1 MSGNY
6 SILIQKLDE
15 FIRKYYRNQVIK
27 GCIYATGISVAFF
40 LFITIAEHFAWMSP
54 VMRAV
59 FFYLYLAVV
68 IAVLVRL
75 VIIPLLKMMR
85 LGKVIS
91 YQQASA
97 IIGNHFAEVKDK
109 LLNTL
114 QLNEQL
120 QHHDSELLRAG
131 IEQKIKDLN
140 PVPFS
145 GAIDLSKNKKYLPYA
160 LLPLGVLVFIL
171 FAAPNIIKDGTT
183 RLVHYNETYHKPAPF
198 VFEIKNKEL
207 TVIQQNDFTLTLKV
221 SGAEL
226 PDQVYLKTGDRQF
239 KMDKEDKQ
247 SFTYTF
253 HHVVKNTPF
262 QFFADGFYS
271 DNFELKAV
279 PNPTVLNFN
288 VEINYPAY
296 LGRKNETLKNT
307 GDLQVPAGT
316 YLKWNFKTENTN
328 KFSVTMNDSVYP
340 ATAVEGGSYQFSKR
354 MLHSATYSIA
364 TANDFLANKDTLSY
378 SINVIPDQ
386 YPTISVEEQKDSLST
401 QRLFFRG
408 LIKDD
413 YGFSKLAFH
422 YRFLKNSNDTTS
434 RSDKLMSE
442 LISINKNTTQ
452 NEFFHYWDAS
462 TLGVTPGDQL
472 EYYFEVWDNDGVS
485 GPKSARSQTQIFKA
499 PTLKELAENTEKTN
513 ENVKKDLQESL
524 KQAQK
529 IQKQIAEAARKLLDK
544 KNPDY
549 EDKKRVEELLRQQK
563 ELDEKLNQIKT
574 EQQQNL
580 ARQNEYKNNESQLAE
595 KQQQIQELFDRLQNP
610 ELKELMRQL
619 EQMMAQ
625 LDKQKV
631 QDMLDKM
638 KMSNKD
644 LEKQMDRTLELFKQ
658 LELEQKLQDAITNLD
673 KLAEDQKKLSDKSKE
688 KNADSQKLKEEQNEL
703 NKQFEELKKDIAEL
717 EKKNQEMEFPQEL
730 ANTEQEQKDIEQ
742 DMQQSEQELNQNN
755 KSKASESQKK
765 ASEKMQS
772 MSNKMKQQMAQSE
785 QEQAEEDMASL
796 RYLLENLLRFSFDQ
810 EALMEDLRTVDVNN
824 PSYIKSGQQQK
835 KLQDDFK
842 IIEDSLFALSKRVVQ
857 IQHTVNTEISAI
869 ESNIQKS
876 IAFLQERQVPVA
888 RSSQQYVMTSANN
901 LALLLSEALEQMQQQ
916 QQQQKQGNGSCK
928 KPGKGKP
935 GPSAEKL
942 KMMQQQLTEQM
953 KNMKGK
959 LEGMKKNGG
968 KGDKGMSEELARMA
982 AQQEAIRNGLNELN
996 QQENKDGKNSL
1007 GNLGQLANQME
1018 QNERDIVNKRI
1029 TEETLKR
1036 QQEILTRLLEAEN
1049 AQRER
1054 EQDQTRK
1061 AEQAKEQFLRNPAA
1075 FEEYKKLKEKQTE
1088 LLNTVPPGLNTFYKN
1103 LVNNYFQGLQY

>member
-1 MSGNY
+1 MTGSY

-27 GCIYATGISVAFF
+27 GCIYATGISVGFF
-40 LFITIAEHFAWMSP
+40 LFITIAEHFAWMNP
-54 VMRAV
+54 FMRAV

-68 IAVLVRL
+68 FAVLTKL
-75 VIIPLLKMMR
+75 VLIPLLKMLH

-91 YQQASA
+91 YQQASD

-120 QHHDSELLRAG
+120 QQHDNELLRAG
-131 IEQKIKDLN
+131 IEQKIKELK

-145 GAIDLSKNKKYLPYA
+145 GAIDLKKNKKYLPYA

-171 FAAPNIIKDGTT
+171 FAAPNIIKDSTT
-183 RLVHYNETYHKPAPF
+183 RLVHYNESYQKPAPF
-198 VFEIKNKEL
+198 VFKIQNKEL
-207 TVIQQNDFTLTLKV
+207 TVIQQNDFTLILKV
-221 SGAEL
+221 NGSEL
-226 PDQVYLKTGDRQF
+226 PDQVYLKTGDKQY
-239 KMDKEDKQ
+239 KMDKEDKL
-247 SFTYTF
+247 SFSYTF
-253 HHVVKNTPF
+253 HHVIKNTPF
-262 QFFADGFYS
+262 QFFAEGFYS
-271 DNFELKAV
+271 DDFELKAV
-279 PNPTVLNFN
+279 PNPIVLNFS
-288 VEINYPAY
+288 VELNYPPY
-296 LGRKNETLKNT
+296 LGRTNETLKNT

-316 YLKWNFKTENTN
+316 FVKWSFTTENTSR
-328 KFSVTMNDSVYP
+328 FSVLMNDSIYP
-340 ATAVEGGSYQFSKR
+340 ATLASKGNYLFSKR
-354 MLHSATYSIA
+354 LLQSTAYSIT
-364 TANDFLANKDTLSY
+364 TANDFLVNKDTLSY
-378 SINVIPDQ
+378 NINVIPDQ

-401 QRLFFRG
+401 QRIYFRG
-408 LIKDD
+408 MIKDD

-422 YRFLKNSNDTTS
+422 YRFLKNGNDTITHD
-434 RSDKLMSE
+434 DKLNTT
-442 LISINKNTTQ
+442 LISFNKNTTQ
-452 NEFFHYWDAS
+452 NEFFYFWDA
-462 TLGVTPGDQL
+462 TELGLNPGDQL
-472 EYYFEVWDNDGVS
+472 EYYFEVWDNDGVN
-485 GPKSARSQTQIFKA
+485 GPKSAKSQTQIFKA
-499 PTLKELAENTEKTN
+499 PTLKELAENTEKSN
-513 ENVKKDLQESL
+513 ENIKKDLQSSL

-529 IQKQIAEAARKLLDK
+529 IQKQITDAARKLLDK

-549 EDKKRVEELLRQQK
+549 EDKKRVEDLMRQQK
-563 ELDEKLNQIKT
+563 ELDEKLNQIKN
-574 EQQQNL
+574 EQLQNL
-580 ARQNEYKNNESQLAE
+580 AKQNEYKNKDSQLAE

-610 ELKELMRQL
+610 ELKELMKQL

-638 KMSNKD
+638 QLSNKD

-658 LELEQKLQDAITNLD
+658 LEMEQKLKDAISNLD
-673 KLAEDQKKLSDKSKE
+673 KMAEDQRKLSEKSKE
-688 KNADSQKLKEEQNEL
+688 KNADNEKLGQEQKDLS
-703 NKQFEELKKDIAEL
+703 KQFEDLKKDIAEL
-717 EKKNQEMEFPQEL
+717 EKKNQELDFPQEL

-742 DMQQSEQELNQNN
+742 QMQQSEQELNKNN
-755 KSKASESQKK
+755 KSGASQSQKQ
-765 ASEKMQS
+765 AADKMQN

-785 QEQAEEDMASL
+785 QQQAEEDMASL
-796 RYLLENLLRFSFDQ
+796 RYLLENLIRFSFSQ
-810 EALMEDLRTVDVNN
+810 EALMQDAKTIDVNN
-824 PSYIKSGQQQK
+824 PSFLKIGQQQR

-869 ESNIQKS
+869 QSNIQKS

-916 QQQQKQGNGSCK
+916 QQQQKQGNGQCK

-942 KMMQQQLTEQM
+942 KMMQQQLSEQM

-959 LEGMKKNGG
+959 LEGLKKNGG

-982 AQQEAIRNGLNELN
+982 AQQETIRNELNQLN

-1007 GNLGQLANQME
+1007 GNLGQVANQME

-1075 FEEYKKLKEKQTE
+1075 FEQYKKLKEKQTE
-1088 LLNTVPPGLNTFYKN
+1088 LLNTVPPGLNSFYKN
-1103 LVNNYFQGLQY
+1103 LVNNYFQGLQF